1 MPCAPGCAKHH
12 KTATELLLRCYKT
25 HAADQGVTYAQ
36 ALDEALCFGW
46 IDGIRRRVDD
56 DCFSVRFLPRT
67 PRSIWSR
74 VNVGHVQRLIEAGWM
89 MKPGLAA
96 FEARG
101 GTSHRRLL
109 VQALGGRARQPDR
122 CGHWGLGEDLNSQGL
137 CP

>member
-1 MPCAPGCAKHH
+1 M
-12 KTATELLLRCYKT
+12 
-25 HAADQGVTYAQ
+25 TYAQ

-56 DCFSVRFLPRT
+56 DCFSVRFSPRI

-101 GTSHRRLL
+101 EHRTGVYLFERSAEERGSRIG
-109 VQALGGRARQPDR
+109 VATGSSART
-122 CGHWGLGEDLNSQGL
+122 
-137 CP
+137 